1 MATTKRG
8 PGRPPLPPDQTKP
21 GVFQIRLSNAER
33 AEYQQAAESAGIPL
47 AQWMRDRLSK
57 AAKRESKRD

>member
-1 MATTKRG
+1 MGTTKRG

-21 GVFQIRLSNAER
+21 GVFQIRLSDAER
-33 AEYQQAAESAGIPL
+33 AEFKEAADRAKLPM